1 MALYRWETHAH
12 TAEGS
17 ACGRSSAAGMV
28 RGAAA
33 AGYDGIFITDH
44 FYHGNTRPDRSLP
57 WEDWVRAFCAG
68 YDRARETGSHLG
80 ITVLFGWEYS
90 WNGNDFL
97 TYGLSPEWL
106 LAHPETVTL
115 SAPGY
120 LQLVRDAGAFI
131 VHAHPF
137 RQADYIEAIRLLPAA
152 VDAVEVYNGGNAD
165 PAENDR
171 AKWYA
176 ESYSLPQTSGSDAH
190 FRADFTGGIL
200 TELDI
205 RSARDYAAAVC
216 GAHPPVLL
224 PEQDAHSAK

>member
-17 ACGRSSAAGMV
+17 ACGRSSAAEMV

-44 FYHGNTRPDRSLP
+44 FYHGNTRPDRRLP
-57 WEDWVRAFCAG
+57 WDRWVQEFRAG
-68 YDRARETGSHLG
+68 YEHARETGNNLG

-90 WNGNDFL
+90 WKGNDFL

-106 LAHPETVTL
+106 AAHPETVTFT
-115 SAPGY
+115 APEY
-120 LQLVRDAGAFI
+120 LRLVRDAGAFI

-137 RQADYIEAIRLLPAA
+137 RQADYIEAIRLVPES
-152 VDAVEVYNGGNAD
+152 VDAVEVYNGGNRT
-165 PAENDR
+165 PAENER

-176 ESYSLPQTSGSDAH
+176 ESYALPQTSGSDTH
-190 FRADFTGGIL
+190 FRADFTGGII
-200 TELDI
+200 TERLI
-205 RSARDYAAAVC
+205 TSAADYADAVLH
-216 GAHPPVLL
+216 GGITALL
-224 PEQDAHSAK
+224 PEYGP

>member
-17 ACGRSSAAGMV
+17 ACGRSAAADMV

-57 WEDWVRAFCAG
+57 WAEWVRAFCAG
-68 YDRARETGSHLG
+68 YDRARETGAQLG

-115 SAPGY
+115 SPTAY
-120 LQLVRDAGAFI
+120 LRLVRDAGAFL

-137 RQADYIEAIRLLPAA
+137 RQAHYIEAIRLVPEL
-152 VDAVEVYNGGNAD
+152 VDAVEVFNGGNRD
-165 PAENDR
+165 PRENDR
-171 AKWYA
+171 AQWYA
-176 ESYSLPQTSGSDAH
+176 DSYGLPRTSGSDTH
-190 FRADFTGGIL
+190 FCGDFSGGIV
-200 TELDI
+200 TARQI
-205 RSARDYAAAVC
+205 RCGADYADAVLH
-216 GAHPPVLL
+216 GGIAGLL
-224 PEQDAHSAK
+224 RK

>member
-1 MALYRWETHAH
+1 
-12 TAEGS
+12 
-17 ACGRSSAAGMV
+17 MV
-28 RGAAA
+28 RGAAQ
-33 AGYDGIFITDH
+33 AGYDGIMITDH

-57 WEDWVRAFCAG
+57 WNEWVQAFCAG
-68 YDRARETGSHLG
+68 YYHALETGSHLG

-90 WNGNDFL
+90 WGENDFL
-97 TYGLSPEWL
+97 TYGLPPEWL

-115 SAPGY
+115 SAPDY

-137 RQADYIEAIRLLPAA
+137 RQADYIEAIRLVPHM

-176 ESYSLPQTSGSDAH
+176 ESYGLPQTSGSDTH
-190 FRADFTGGIL
+190 RCTVFSGGIL
-200 TELDI
+200 TERDI
-205 RSARDYAAAVC
+205 RSCADYADAVLN
-216 GAHPPVLL
+216 GGIAGLL
-224 PEQDAHSAK
+224 PQANGM